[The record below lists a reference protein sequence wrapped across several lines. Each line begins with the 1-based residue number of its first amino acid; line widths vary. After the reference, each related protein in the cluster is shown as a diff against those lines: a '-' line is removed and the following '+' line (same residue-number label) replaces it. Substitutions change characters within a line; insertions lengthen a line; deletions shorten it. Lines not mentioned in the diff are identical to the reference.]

1 MATSHRQPV
10 VLNTLSAAMGG
21 NMSYESVRV
30 TVTATMQ
37 DGSLLVAAGTEAAA
51 ADAATVT
58 GIIDF
63 PQFEVG
69 NYAVGDV
76 ILVPVLRRD
85 AIVNSKAL
93 HFSDAAYG
101 TEVLTALA
109 TAGVRLQSVETNFTR
124 N

>member
-37 DGSLLVAAGTEAAA
+37 DGSLLLASGAEAAA
-51 ADAATVT
+51 ADAANVT

-69 NYAVGDV
+69 DYATGAI
-76 ILVPVLRRD
+76 ILVPVVRRD
-85 AIVNSKAL
+85 AIVNSEAL

-101 TEVLTALA
+101 TQTLTALA
-109 TAGVRLQSVETNFTR
+109 TAGVRLQAVTTSFTR

>member
-1 MATSHRQPV
+1 MATSYRQPV

-21 NMSYESVRV
+21 NMSYESVLV

-37 DGSLLVAAGTEAAA
+37 DGSMLIAAGTEAAA

-69 NYAVGDV
+69 DYQVGDV
-76 ILVPVLRRD
+76 ILVPVVIRD
-85 AIVNSKAL
+85 AVVNMGAL

-101 TEVLTALA
+101 TEALTALA
-109 TAGVRLQSVETNFTR
+109 TAGVRLQSVTTSFTR

>member
-21 NMSYESVRV
+21 NMSYESVLV

-37 DGSLLVAAGTEAAA
+37 NGSLLVAANTEAAA

-69 NYAVGDV
+69 DYAVGDV
-76 ILVPVLRRD
+76 ILVPVVRRD
-85 AIVNSKAL
+85 AIVNLNAL
-93 HFSDAAYG
+93 HFSDGAYTNEG
-101 TEVLTALA
+101 LTALA
-109 TAGVRLQSVETNFTR
+109 GAGIRLQDVETSFTR